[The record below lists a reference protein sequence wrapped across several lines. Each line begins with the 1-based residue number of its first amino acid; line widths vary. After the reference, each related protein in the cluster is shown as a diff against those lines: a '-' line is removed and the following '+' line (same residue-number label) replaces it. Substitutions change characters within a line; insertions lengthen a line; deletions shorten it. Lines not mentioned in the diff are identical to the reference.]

1 MLLTFIKSIKNE
13 IVIVTFISL
22 LFVLIFFVFSL
33 PQSALMLGV
42 AIILFIMCIYWWIS
56 YLGFQ
61 KQEELKEKVVSLEEE
76 LFEMKNKQIEYRKD
90 VESYFLTWVHQIKT
104 PITAS
109 QLLLERNE
117 PNVANQVRQEIVQ
130 IDNYTRLAL
139 SYLKLLNEA
148 SDMTITEVNIDDLIK
163 PLIMKYRIHFI
174 EQHTKIHYQSNDDS
188 ILTDAQWT
196 SILIEQILNNALKY
210 ARGKDIW
217 IDFDSTSQ
225 QLSIKDN
232 GIGISQA
239 DLPKIFD
246 KGYSGYNGS
255 LNESS
260 SGIGL
265 FIVKHIA
272 QHLNLN
278 VEVTSELNKGTQFT
292 ISFPTQS

>member
-13 IVIVTFISL
+13 IAIVMFISL

>member
-13 IVIVTFISL
+13 IAIVTFISL

-61 KQEELKEKVVSLEEE
+61 KQEKLKEKVVSFEEE

-278 VEVTSELNKGTQFT
+278 VEVTSDLNKGTQFT

>member
-13 IVIVTFISL
+13 IAIVTFISL

-61 KQEELKEKVVSLEEE
+61 KQEKLKEKVVSLEEY

-278 VEVTSELNKGTQFT
+278 VEVTSDLNKGTQFT

>member
-13 IVIVTFISL
+13 IAIVTFISL

-56 YLGFQ
+56 YLVFQ

>member
-13 IVIVTFISL
+13 IAIVTFISL

-61 KQEELKEKVVSLEEE
+61 KQEKLKEKVVSLEEE

-117 PNVANQVRQEIVQ
+117 PNVANQVSQEIVQ

-278 VEVTSELNKGTQFT
+278 VEVTSDLNKGTQFT

>member
-13 IVIVTFISL
+13 IAIVTFISL

-42 AIILFIMCIYWWIS
+42 AIILFIMCIYRWIS

-61 KQEELKEKVVSLEEE
+61 KQEKLKEKVVSLEEE

-278 VEVTSELNKGTQFT
+278 VEVTSDLNKGTQFT

>member
-1 MLLTFIKSIKNE
+1 MLLTFIKSIKIE
-13 IVIVTFISL
+13 IAIVTFISL

>member
-1 MLLTFIKSIKNE
+1 M
-13 IVIVTFISL
+13 
-22 LFVLIFFVFSL
+22 
-33 PQSALMLGV
+33 
-42 AIILFIMCIYWWIS
+42 
-56 YLGFQ
+56 
-61 KQEELKEKVVSLEEE
+61 
-76 LFEMKNKQIEYRKD
+76 
-90 VESYFLTWVHQIKT
+90 

-210 ARGKDIW
+210 ARGK
-217 IDFDSTSQ
+217 
-225 QLSIKDN
+225 
-232 GIGISQA
+232 
-239 DLPKIFD
+239 IFD
-246 KGYSGYNGS
+246 
-255 LNESS
+255 
-260 SGIGL
+260 
-265 FIVKHIA
+265 
-272 QHLNLN
+272 
-278 VEVTSELNKGTQFT
+278 
-292 ISFPTQS
+292 

>member
-13 IVIVTFISL
+13 IAIVTFISL

-61 KQEELKEKVVSLEEE
+61 KQEKLKEKVVSLEEE

>member
-1 MLLTFIKSIKNE
+1 MLPFIKTIKNE
-13 IVIVTFISL
+13 IAIVTLILL
-22 LFVLIFFVFSL
+22 LFAVIFFVFSL
-33 PQSALMLGV
+33 SMSALLLGI
-42 AIILFIMCIYWWIS
+42 AIVLFIMLIYWWIS

-61 KQEELKEKVVSLEEE
+61 KQVNLKHKIEVLEEE
-76 LFEMKNKQIEYRKD
+76 LFETKKRQAEYQKD
-90 VESYFLTWVHQIKT
+90 IESYFLTWVHQIKT
-104 PITAS
+104 PITAT

-117 PNVANQVRQEIVQ
+117 HNVVNQVRQEIVQ
-130 IDNYTRLAL
+130 IDNYTSLAL

-148 SDMTITEVNIDDLIK
+148 SDMSISEVKIDELIK
-163 PLIMKYRIHFI
+163 PLIMKYRVHFI
-174 EQHTKIHYQSNDDS
+174 EQNTKIHYQSVDDNV
-188 ILTDAQWT
+188 LTDAQWA
-196 SILIEQILNNALKY
+196 SILIEQLLNNALKY

-217 IDFDSTSQ
+217 INFNSETK
-225 QLSIKDN
+225 QLYIKDN

-265 FIVKHIA
+265 FIVKHIS

-278 VEVTSELNKGTQFT
+278 VEVESKLNSGTHFT
-292 ISFPTQS
+292 IDFPRE

>member
-1 MLLTFIKSIKNE
+1 MLL
-13 IVIVTFISL
+13 
-22 LFVLIFFVFSL
+22 LFAVIFFVFSL
-33 PQSALMLGV
+33 SMSALLLGI
-42 AIILFIMCIYWWIS
+42 AIVLFIMLIYWWIS

-61 KQEELKEKVVSLEEE
+61 KQVNLKHKIEVLEEE
-76 LFEMKNKQIEYRKD
+76 LFETKKRQAEYQKD
-90 VESYFLTWVHQIKT
+90 IESYFLTWVHQIKT
-104 PITAS
+104 PITAT

-117 PNVANQVRQEIVQ
+117 HNVVNQVRQEIVQ
-130 IDNYTRLAL
+130 IDNYTSLAL

-148 SDMTITEVNIDDLIK
+148 SDMSISEVKIDELIK
-163 PLIMKYRIHFI
+163 PLIMKYRVHFI
-174 EQHTKIHYQSNDDS
+174 EQNTKIHYQSVDDNV
-188 ILTDAQWT
+188 LTDAQWA
-196 SILIEQILNNALKY
+196 SILIEQLLNNALKY

-217 IDFDSTSQ
+217 INFNSETK
-225 QLSIKDN
+225 QLHIKDN

-265 FIVKHIA
+265 FIVKHIS

-278 VEVTSELNKGTQFT
+278 VEVESKLNSGTQFT
-292 ISFPTQS
+292 IDFPRE

>member
-13 IVIVTFISL
+13 IAIVTFISL

-61 KQEELKEKVVSLEEE
+61 KQEKLKEKVVSLEEE

-255 LNESS
+255 FNESS

-278 VEVTSELNKGTQFT
+278 VEVTSDLNKGTQFT

>member
-13 IVIVTFISL
+13 IAIVTFISL

-174 EQHTKIHYQSNDDS
+174 EQHTKINYQSNDDS

>member
-13 IVIVTFISL
+13 IAIVTFISL

-217 IDFDSTSQ
+217 IDFDSTCQ

>member
-13 IVIVTFISL
+13 ISIVTFISL

-278 VEVTSELNKGTQFT
+278 VEVTSDLNKGTQFT

>member
-1 MLLTFIKSIKNE
+1 MMLPFIKTIKNE
-13 IVIVTFISL
+13 IAIVTLILL
-22 LFVLIFFVFSL
+22 LFAVIFFLFSL
-33 PQSALMLGV
+33 SMSALLLGI
-42 AIILFIMCIYWWIS
+42 AIVLFIMLIYWWIS

-61 KQEELKEKVVSLEEE
+61 KQVNLKHKIEVLEEE
-76 LFEMKNKQIEYRKD
+76 LFETKKRQAEYQKD
-90 VESYFLTWVHQIKT
+90 IESYFLTWVHQIKT
-104 PITAS
+104 PITAT

-117 PNVANQVRQEIVQ
+117 HNVVNQVRQEIVQ
-130 IDNYTRLAL
+130 IDNYTSLAL

-148 SDMTITEVNIDDLIK
+148 SDMSISEVKIDELIK
-163 PLIMKYRIHFI
+163 PLIMKYRVHFI
-174 EQHTKIHYQSNDDS
+174 EQNTKIHYQSVDDNV
-188 ILTDAQWT
+188 LTDAQWA
-196 SILIEQILNNALKY
+196 SILIEQLLNNALKY

-217 IDFDSTSQ
+217 INFNSETK
-225 QLSIKDN
+225 QLYIKDN

-265 FIVKHIA
+265 FIVKHIS

-278 VEVTSELNKGTQFT
+278 VEVESKLNSGTQFT
-292 ISFPTQS
+292 IDFPRE

>member
-13 IVIVTFISL
+13 IAIVTFISL

-61 KQEELKEKVVSLEEE
+61 KQEKLKEKVVSLEEE

-272 QHLNLN
+272 QHLNFN
-278 VEVTSELNKGTQFT
+278 VEVTSDLNKGTQFT

>member
-13 IVIVTFISL
+13 IAIVTFISL

-61 KQEELKEKVVSLEEE
+61 KQEKLKEKVVSLEEE

-255 LNESS
+255 INESS

-278 VEVTSELNKGTQFT
+278 VEVTSDLNKGTQFT

>member
-1 MLLTFIKSIKNE
+1 MLPFIKTIKNE
-13 IVIVTFISL
+13 IAIVTLILL
-22 LFVLIFFVFSL
+22 LFAVIFFVFSL
-33 PQSALMLGV
+33 SMSALLLGI
-42 AIILFIMCIYWWIS
+42 AIVLFIMLIYWWIS

-61 KQEELKEKVVSLEEE
+61 KQVNLKHKIEVLEEE
-76 LFEMKNKQIEYRKD
+76 LFETKKRQAEYQKD
-90 VESYFLTWVHQIKT
+90 IESYFLTWVHQIKT
-104 PITAS
+104 PITAT

-117 PNVANQVRQEIVQ
+117 HNVVNQVRQEIVQ
-130 IDNYTRLAL
+130 IDNYTSLAL

-148 SDMTITEVNIDDLIK
+148 SDMSISEVKIDELIK
-163 PLIMKYRIHFI
+163 PLIMKYRVHFI
-174 EQHTKIHYQSNDDS
+174 EQNTKIHYQSVDDNV
-188 ILTDAQWT
+188 LTDAQWA
-196 SILIEQILNNALKY
+196 SILIEQLLNNALKY

-217 IDFDSTSQ
+217 INFNSETK
-225 QLSIKDN
+225 QLYIKDN

-265 FIVKHIA
+265 FIVKHIS

-278 VEVTSELNKGTQFT
+278 VEVESKLNSGTQFT
-292 ISFPTQS
+292 IDFPRE

>member
-1 MLLTFIKSIKNE
+1 MMLPFIKTIKNE
-13 IVIVTFISL
+13 VAIVTLILL
-22 LFVLIFFVFSL
+22 LFAVIFFVFSL
-33 PQSALMLGV
+33 SMSALLLGI
-42 AIILFIMCIYWWIS
+42 AIVLFIMLIYWWIS

-61 KQEELKEKVVSLEEE
+61 KQVNLKHKIEVLEEE
-76 LFEMKNKQIEYRKD
+76 LFETKKRQAEYQKD
-90 VESYFLTWVHQIKT
+90 IESYFLTWVHQIKT
-104 PITAS
+104 PITAT

-117 PNVANQVRQEIVQ
+117 HNVVNQVRQEIVQ
-130 IDNYTRLAL
+130 IDNYTSLAL

-148 SDMTITEVNIDDLIK
+148 SDMSISEVKMDELIK
-163 PLIMKYRIHFI
+163 PLIMKYRVHFI
-174 EQHTKIHYQSNDDS
+174 EQNTKIHYQSVDDNV
-188 ILTDAQWT
+188 LTDAQWA
-196 SILIEQILNNALKY
+196 SILIEQLLNNALKY

-217 IDFDSTSQ
+217 INFNSETK
-225 QLSIKDN
+225 QLHIKDN

-265 FIVKHIA
+265 FIVKHIS

-278 VEVTSELNKGTQFT
+278 VEVESKLNSGTQFT
-292 ISFPTQS
+292 IDFPRE

>member
-1 MLLTFIKSIKNE
+1 MMLPFIKTIKNE
-13 IVIVTFISL
+13 IAIVTLILL
-22 LFVLIFFVFSL
+22 LFAVIFFVFSL
-33 PQSALMLGV
+33 SMSALLLGI
-42 AIILFIMCIYWWIS
+42 AIVLFIMLIYWWIS

-61 KQEELKEKVVSLEEE
+61 KQVNLKHKIEVLEEE
-76 LFEMKNKQIEYRKD
+76 LFETKKRQVEYQKD
-90 VESYFLTWVHQIKT
+90 IESYFLTWVHQIKT
-104 PITAS
+104 PITAT

-117 PNVANQVRQEIVQ
+117 HNVVNQVRQEIVQ
-130 IDNYTRLAL
+130 IDNYTSLAL

-148 SDMTITEVNIDDLIK
+148 FDMSISEVKIDELIK
-163 PLIMKYRIHFI
+163 PLIMKYRVHFI
-174 EQHTKIHYQSNDDS
+174 EQNTKIHYQSVDDNV
-188 ILTDAQWT
+188 LTDAQWA
-196 SILIEQILNNALKY
+196 SILIEQLLNNALKY

-217 IDFDSTSQ
+217 INFNSETK
-225 QLSIKDN
+225 QLYIKDN

-265 FIVKHIA
+265 FIVKHIS

-278 VEVTSELNKGTQFT
+278 VEVESKLNSGTQFT
-292 ISFPTQS
+292 IDFPRE

>member
-1 MLLTFIKSIKNE
+1 MMLPFIKTIKNE
-13 IVIVTFISL
+13 IAIVTLILL
-22 LFVLIFFVFSL
+22 LFAVIFFVFSL
-33 PQSALMLGV
+33 SMSALLLGI
-42 AIILFIMCIYWWIS
+42 AIVLFIMLIYWWIS

-61 KQEELKEKVVSLEEE
+61 KQVNLKHKIEVLEEE
-76 LFEMKNKQIEYRKD
+76 LFETKKRQAEYQKD
-90 VESYFLTWVHQIKT
+90 IESYFLTWVHQIKT
-104 PITAS
+104 PITAT

-117 PNVANQVRQEIVQ
+117 HNVVNQVRQEIVQ
-130 IDNYTRLAL
+130 IDNYTSLAL

-148 SDMTITEVNIDDLIK
+148 SDMSISEVKIDELIK
-163 PLIMKYRIHFI
+163 PLIMKYRVHFI
-174 EQHTKIHYQSNDDS
+174 EQNTKIHYQSVDDNV
-188 ILTDAQWT
+188 LTDAQWA
-196 SILIEQILNNALKY
+196 SILIEQLLNNALKY

-217 IDFDSTSQ
+217 INFNSETK
-225 QLSIKDN
+225 QLYIKDN

-265 FIVKHIA
+265 FIVKHIS

-278 VEVTSELNKGTQFT
+278 VEVESKLNSGTQFT
-292 ISFPTQS
+292 IDFPR

>member
-1 MLLTFIKSIKNE
+1 MMLPFIKTIKNE
-13 IVIVTFISL
+13 VAIVTLILL
-22 LFVLIFFVFSL
+22 LFAVIFFVFSL
-33 PQSALMLGV
+33 SMSALLLGI
-42 AIILFIMCIYWWIS
+42 AIVLFIMLIYWWIS

-61 KQEELKEKVVSLEEE
+61 KQVNLKHKIEVLEEE
-76 LFEMKNKQIEYRKD
+76 LFETKKRQAEYQKD
-90 VESYFLTWVHQIKT
+90 IESYFLTWVHQIKT
-104 PITAS
+104 PITAT

-117 PNVANQVRQEIVQ
+117 HNVVNQVRQEIVQ
-130 IDNYTRLAL
+130 IDNYTSLAL

-148 SDMTITEVNIDDLIK
+148 SDMSISEVKIDELIK
-163 PLIMKYRIHFI
+163 PLIMKYRVHFI
-174 EQHTKIHYQSNDDS
+174 EQNTKIHYQSVDDNV
-188 ILTDAQWT
+188 LTDAQWA
-196 SILIEQILNNALKY
+196 SILIEQLLNNALKY

-217 IDFDSTSQ
+217 INFNSETK
-225 QLSIKDN
+225 QLHIKDN

-265 FIVKHIA
+265 FIVKHIS

-278 VEVTSELNKGTQFT
+278 VEVESKLNSGTQFT
-292 ISFPTQS
+292 IDFPRE

>member
-13 IVIVTFISL
+13 IAIVTFISL

-174 EQHTKIHYQSNDDS
+174 EQHTKINYQSNDDS

-278 VEVTSELNKGTQFT
+278 VEVTSELNKEIGRAHV
-292 ISFPTQS
+292 

>member
-1 MLLTFIKSIKNE
+1 
-13 IVIVTFISL
+13 
-22 LFVLIFFVFSL
+22 
-33 PQSALMLGV
+33 
-42 AIILFIMCIYWWIS
+42 
-56 YLGFQ
+56 
-61 KQEELKEKVVSLEEE
+61 
-76 LFEMKNKQIEYRKD
+76 MKNKQIEYRKD

>member
-13 IVIVTFISL
+13 IAIVTFIYL

>member
-13 IVIVTFISL
+13 IAIVTFISL

-61 KQEELKEKVVSLEEE
+61 KQEKLKEKVVSLEEE

-174 EQHTKIHYQSNDDS
+174 EQHTKIHYQSNNDS

-255 LNESS
+255 INESS

-278 VEVTSELNKGTQFT
+278 VEVTSDLNKGTQFT

>member
-1 MLLTFIKSIKNE
+1 MLPTFIKSIKNE
-13 IVIVTFISL
+13 IAIVTFISL

-174 EQHTKIHYQSNDDS
+174 EQHTKINYQSNDDS

>member
-13 IVIVTFISL
+13 IAVVTFISL

>member
-13 IVIVTFISL
+13 IAIVTFISL

-61 KQEELKEKVVSLEEE
+61 KQEKLKEKVVSLEEE

-174 EQHTKIHYQSNDDS
+174 EQHTKIHYQSNDDN

-278 VEVTSELNKGTQFT
+278 VEVTSDLNKGTQFT

>member
-13 IVIVTFISL
+13 IAIVTFISL

-90 VESYFLTWVHQIKT
+90 VESYFLIWVHQIKT

>member
-1 MLLTFIKSIKNE
+1 MMLPFIKTIKNE
-13 IVIVTFISL
+13 IAIVTLILL
-22 LFVLIFFVFSL
+22 LFAVIFFVFSL
-33 PQSALMLGV
+33 SMSALLLGI
-42 AIILFIMCIYWWIS
+42 AIVLFIMLIYWWIS

-61 KQEELKEKVVSLEEE
+61 KQVNLKHKIEVLEEE
-76 LFEMKNKQIEYRKD
+76 LFETKKRQAEYQKD
-90 VESYFLTWVHQIKT
+90 IESYFLTWVHQIKT
-104 PITAS
+104 PITAT

-117 PNVANQVRQEIVQ
+117 HNVVNQVRQEIVQ
-130 IDNYTRLAL
+130 IDNYTSLAL

-148 SDMTITEVNIDDLIK
+148 SDMSISEVKIDELIK
-163 PLIMKYRIHFI
+163 PLIMKYRVHFI
-174 EQHTKIHYQSNDDS
+174 EQNTKIHYQSVDDNV
-188 ILTDAQWT
+188 LTDAQWA
-196 SILIEQILNNALKY
+196 SILIEQLLNNALKY

-217 IDFDSTSQ
+217 INFNSETK
-225 QLSIKDN
+225 QLHIKDN

-265 FIVKHIA
+265 FIVKHIS

-278 VEVTSELNKGTQFT
+278 VEV
-292 ISFPTQS
+292 

>member
-13 IVIVTFISL
+13 IAIVTFISL

-61 KQEELKEKVVSLEEE
+61 KQEKLKEKVVSLEEE

-217 IDFDSTSQ
+217 IDFESTSQ

-278 VEVTSELNKGTQFT
+278 VEVTSDLNKGTQFT

>member
-1 MLLTFIKSIKNE
+1 MMLPFIKTIKNE
-13 IVIVTFISL
+13 IAIVTLILL
-22 LFVLIFFVFSL
+22 LFAVIFFVFSL
-33 PQSALMLGV
+33 SMSALLLGI
-42 AIILFIMCIYWWIS
+42 AIVLFIMLIYWWIS

-61 KQEELKEKVVSLEEE
+61 KQVNLKHKIEVLEEE
-76 LFEMKNKQIEYRKD
+76 LFETKKRQAEYQKD
-90 VESYFLTWVHQIKT
+90 IESYFLTWVHQIKT
-104 PITAS
+104 PITAT

-117 PNVANQVRQEIVQ
+117 HNVVNQVRQEIVQ
-130 IDNYTRLAL
+130 IDNYTSLAL

-148 SDMTITEVNIDDLIK
+148 SDMSISEVKIDELIK
-163 PLIMKYRIHFI
+163 PLIMKYRVHFI
-174 EQHTKIHYQSNDDS
+174 EQNTKIHYKSVDDNV
-188 ILTDAQWT
+188 LTDAQWA
-196 SILIEQILNNALKY
+196 SILIEQLLNNALKY

-217 IDFDSTSQ
+217 INFNSETK
-225 QLSIKDN
+225 QLHIKDN

-265 FIVKHIA
+265 FIVKHIS

-278 VEVTSELNKGTQFT
+278 VEVESKLNSGTQFT
-292 ISFPTQS
+292 IDFPRE

>member
-13 IVIVTFISL
+13 IAIVTFISL
-22 LFVLIFFVFSL
+22 LFVLIFFVFLL

-61 KQEELKEKVVSLEEE
+61 KQEKLKEKVVSLEEE

-278 VEVTSELNKGTQFT
+278 VEVTSDLNKGTQFT

>member
-1 MLLTFIKSIKNE
+1 MMLPFIKTIKNE
-13 IVIVTFISL
+13 IAIVTLILL
-22 LFVLIFFVFSL
+22 LFAVIFFVFSL
-33 PQSALMLGV
+33 SMSALLLGI
-42 AIILFIMCIYWWIS
+42 AIVLFIMLIYWWIS

-61 KQEELKEKVVSLEEE
+61 KQVNLKHKIEVLEEE
-76 LFEMKNKQIEYRKD
+76 LFETKKRQAEYQKD
-90 VESYFLTWVHQIKT
+90 IESYFLTWVHQIKT
-104 PITAS
+104 PITAT

-117 PNVANQVRQEIVQ
+117 HNVVNQVRQEIVQ
-130 IDNYTRLAL
+130 IDNYTSLAL

-148 SDMTITEVNIDDLIK
+148 SDMSISEVKIDELIK
-163 PLIMKYRIHFI
+163 PLIMKYRVHFI
-174 EQHTKIHYQSNDDS
+174 EQNTKIHYQSVDDNV
-188 ILTDAQWT
+188 ITDAQWA
-196 SILIEQILNNALKY
+196 SILIEQLLNNALKY

-217 IDFDSTSQ
+217 INFNSETK
-225 QLSIKDN
+225 QLHIKDN

-265 FIVKHIA
+265 FIVKHIS

-278 VEVTSELNKGTQFT
+278 VEVESKLNSGTQFT
-292 ISFPTQS
+292 IDFPRE